1 MYSNLLTSQKIFHS
15 INACIYWLIMYAIAA
30 AYNNYIFFNDSFL
43 SGGLKAIKYIISI
56 LFYFSVV
63 MAVVCHILTITTD
76 PGSLNYDIISQLK
89 MKEKDLCLKCKKD
102 RPLRAHHCSICN
114 KCFMKM
120 DHHCPW
126 VFNCVGFGN
135 QKIFFLF
142 VSYTLLGAL
151 FALIMFI
158 TFFCSDS
165 FKKIHNASKSRKL
178 DFAQNNMRIFKDSF
192 KEKGDELMIILATV
206 LASLT
211 LVSIISLFFSQIF
224 LISRN
229 ITNIEF
235 DSFRNKENTNPYYA
249 ETYRLFMF
257 KALMGFKIWKW
268 FFPIVEPNIYNGGY
282 IYDSPFKKVRNS

>member
-15 INACIYWLIMYAIAA
+15 INALFYWLIMYAILA

-43 SGGLKAIKYIISI
+43 SGGLKSIKFIISL

-63 MAVVCHILTITTD
+63 MAIVCHILTITTD

-89 MKEKDLCLKCKKD
+89 MKEKELCLKCQKN

-114 KCFMKM
+114 RCFMKM

-142 VSYTLLGAL
+142 VSYTLLVAL

-158 TFFCSDS
+158 PFFCSDS
-165 FKKIHNASKSRKL
+165 FKKIHNISKSRKL
-178 DFAQNNMRIFKDSF
+178 DFAQNNIRIFKDSF
-192 KEKGDELMIILATV
+192 KDLAGELMIILATV

-211 LVSIISLFFSQIF
+211 FISIISLFFSQIF

-229 ITNIEF
+229 ITNIEY
-235 DSFRNKENTNPYYA
+235 DAFRNKENKNPYYA
-249 ETYRLFMF
+249 ETNRYFMF
-257 KALMGFKIWKW
+257 KAFMGFEIWKW

-282 IYDSPFKKVRNS
+282 VYDTPFKRVCNS

>member
-15 INACIYWLIMYAIAA
+15 INAYIYWLIMYAILA

-43 SGGLKAIKYIISI
+43 SGGLKSIKYIISI

-63 MAVVCHILTITTD
+63 MAIVCHILTITTD
-76 PGSLNYDIISQLK
+76 PGSLNYDIISQLR
-89 MKEKDLCLKCKKD
+89 MKKREFCSKCQKN

-142 VSYTLLGAL
+142 ISYTLLGTL

-165 FKKIHNASKSRKL
+165 YKTIHNNSKNRKL

-192 KEKGDELMIILATV
+192 KDKGDKLMIILATV

-211 LVSIISLFFSQIF
+211 FVSIISLFFSQIF

-235 DSFRNKENTNPYYA
+235 DANRNKENANPYYA

-282 IYDSPFKKVRNS
+282 VYDTPFKKVSNS